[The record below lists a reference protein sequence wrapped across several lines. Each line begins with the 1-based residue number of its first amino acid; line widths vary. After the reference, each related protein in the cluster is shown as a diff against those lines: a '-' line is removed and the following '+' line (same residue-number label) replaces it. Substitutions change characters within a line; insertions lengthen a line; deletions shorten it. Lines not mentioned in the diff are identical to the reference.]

1 MIEQSTL
8 IWVSH
13 HFKATNRQASI
24 NFPSG
29 SDLPM
34 RQTYFPCSILQSVF
48 GVCYILCLACF
59 SGLHAWRAYVL
70 YVLIYLCFLRVT
82 VFYVLY
88 VSYVSSIFFGPYTPS
103 FYYVSSF
110 FLRFF
115 IFLCAFIAVRV
126 LATCSHFL
134 TYRILLGRFSLRD
147 FQEMF
152 VPPPFWPPSS
162 TFRNFV
168 FLLFYCPLPSPKCQ
182 KVLSFLLKLWI
193 FCC

>member
-34 RQTYFPCSILQSVF
+34 RQINFPCSILQSVF

-70 YVLIYLCFLRVT
+70 YVLIYLCFLCVT
-82 VFYVLY
+82 VFLRTLRVLRVFY
-88 VSYVSSIFFGPYTPS
+88 FFRALHSFILLRVFIFFTFLHFCMCLHCCTRLSYLLSFSYVQ
-103 FYYVSSF
+103 
-110 FLRFF
+110 
-115 IFLCAFIAVRV
+115 
-126 LATCSHFL
+126 
-134 TYRILLGRFSLRD
+134 D
-147 FQEMF
+147 
-152 VPPPFWPPSS
+152 PP
-162 TFRNFV
+162 R
-168 FLLFYCPLPSPKCQ
+168 
-182 KVLSFLLKLWI
+182 
-193 FCC
+193 